1 MQWLFQVDFA
11 KLRNYLWYSRE
22 KQWCLLE
29 VGINR
34 TAKRFGFAENL
45 GNIPENPRENGAQ
58 GLQKIAWTPFLVVTP
73 KKVFMIFVGER
84 F

>member
-1 MQWLFQVDFA
+1 
-11 KLRNYLWYSRE
+11 
-22 KQWCLLE
+22 

-58 GLQKIAWTPFLVVTP
+58 GLQKIA
-73 KKVFMIFVGER
+73 
-84 F
+84 

>member
-1 MQWLFQVDFA
+1 
-11 KLRNYLWYSRE
+11 
-22 KQWCLLE
+22 

-58 GLQKIAWTPFLVVTP
+58 PCLTSRNGAQGLQKIA
-73 KKVFMIFVGER
+73 
-84 F
+84 